1 MSEDREKWEDALKAP
16 LSVPTHER
24 LPERGEEQ
32 GERAKRAGTE
42 RLPGQSKEQSE
53 RAKRA
58 GTERLPGQSEEQ
70 SERANRA
77 EIEQLPGEGKGQGR
91 AAEGS
96 DDGVWE
102 RTEAYACGRCIN
114 GGSLLC
120 EKCFTVCHP
129 GGREGKP
136 TRFVQVAFPE
146 LLGEAADYLFTEK
159 KVNCRNRPAFAL
171 YREIWS
177 ENGEGL
183 RGMIADLSAMGLPIP
198 PQAVILYNEELERER
213 ERKKNMPGESAG
225 R

>member
-1 MSEDREKWEDALKAP
+1 MSEDREKWEDALKAS
-16 LSVPTHER
+16 LLVP
-24 LPERGEEQ
+24 
-32 GERAKRAGTE
+32 ADE
-42 RLPGQSKEQSE
+42 RLPG
-53 RAKRA
+53 R
-58 GTERLPGQSEEQ
+58 GEEQ
-70 SERANRA
+70 SERASRA
-77 EIEQLPGEGKGQGR
+77 EFERLPGEGKGQGG
-91 AAEGS
+91 AAEWS
-96 DDGVWE
+96 DDGVRE
-102 RTEAYACGRCIN
+102 RAEAYACGNCVN
-114 GGSLLC
+114 SGSLLC
-120 EKCFTVCHP
+120 EKCFTIRHP

-146 LLGEAADYLFTEK
+146 LLGEAVDYLFTEK

-183 RGMIADLSAMGLPIP
+183 RGMIADLSEMGLPIP